1 MITLAKC
8 KELLEQQEGVA
19 DVEVCKE
26 QYLRG
31 HFTNPVNPKEP
42 HDLIVHPIP
51 EKLVVRVL
59 VPGITK
65 IRSSKS
71 ELFRILQDVNYNLL
85 IGKVGTDAH
94 DGEVMLE
101 INHPCQD
108 GETADP
114 SPDVFARLVEM
125 AIETAR
131 DVHLTV
137 THAGMVEAGVPSDV
151 AARFVDQFRQQESE
165 GDGEDTL

>member
-1 MITLAKC
+1 MITLSKC
-8 KELLEQQEGVA
+8 RELLEQQEGVM
-19 DVEVCKE
+19 DIEVCKD

-31 HFTNPVNPKEP
+31 HFANRVNPKEP
-42 HDLIVHPIP
+42 HDLIVHPIL

-65 IRSSKS
+65 IRSNKS

-94 DGEVMLE
+94 DGEVMFE

-108 GETADP
+108 GETLDP
-114 SPDVFARLVEM
+114 SPVVFARLIECQGSGKPSQSDRVENQP
-125 AIETAR
+125 
-131 DVHLTV
+131 L
-137 THAGMVEAGVPSDV
+137 
-151 AARFVDQFRQQESE
+151 
-165 GDGEDTL
+165 